1 MKERFSAIKAMN
13 LLVLALNNENA
24 QIRWSTV
31 VPDEA
36 TDEDLLTISQDD
48 DLMNEVTED
57 FIRIMSAYGWE
68 GFCLGDGLFSAEF
81 NEPPIHYYPKEE

>member
-1 MKERFSAIKAMN
+1 MKERCSAVKAMN

-31 VPDEA
+31 VPDEE
-36 TDEDLLTISQDD
+36 TDEDLVTISQDD

-68 GFCLGDGLFSAEF
+68 GFCLDNGLFPAEF

>member
-1 MKERFSAIKAMN
+1 MMERFNAVKAMN

-48 DLMNEVTED
+48 DLMNEATED
-57 FIRIMSAYGWE
+57 FVRIMAAYGWE
-68 GFCLGDGLFSAEF
+68 GFCLGDGLFPAEF
-81 NEPPIHYYPKEE
+81 NEPPITYHSKEE

>member
-1 MKERFSAIKAMN
+1 MMERFNAVKAMN

-24 QIRWSTV
+24 QIRWSVV

-48 DLMNEVTED
+48 DLMNEVTKN
-57 FIRIMSAYGWE
+57 FIRIMAAYG
-68 GFCLGDGLFSAEF
+68 
-81 NEPPIHYYPKEE
+81 